1 MGATRSTAYY
11 MKRTVWIVGGHAP
24 GRFAPIPEPPEEKQV
39 DAEFV
44 ENYTSLQTREFFTN
58 LGGTERMSRDN
69 KGVIRCKSVSPDG
82 RRTTVTIFT
91 PIRD

>member
-11 MKRTVWIVGGHAP
+11 MKRTVWIVGNPAGVV
-24 GRFAPIPEPPEEKQV
+24 REPPEEKQV

-91 PIRD
+91 PIRG